1 MLTATEAL
9 KHASSGWN
17 IYLGPEVGESRRIS
31 ISRGMIIKRRKIL
44 VVTKRQAEDI
54 ENSIAEWLLTKPN
67 AAKRVRFKMDRYGG
81 QWMEVRRGLFG
92 WTRIRLGA
100 NKMNSIWTALN

>member
-1 MLTATEAL
+1 MLTASEAL

-17 IYLGPEVGESRRIS
+17 LYLGPEMGGSRRIS

-44 VVTKRQAEDI
+44 VVTKKVAEEI
-54 ENSIAEWLLTKPN
+54 ENCIADWVLTKPN
-67 AAKRVRFKMDRYGG
+67 AARRVRFRMDRYGG
-81 QWMEVRRGLFG
+81 QWMEVRRGLFS